1 VGPSSQGVDGLVGNV
16 VVGSTRLGVG
26 TVSDPVDLL
35 VLLGT
40 VVVTVL
46 TGTGNRVHDVGRV
59 PSSDTGDLSETSVGL
74 PAKGGTRAGMPWL
87 AMDVTATWQD
97 DVRRTWADG

>member
-1 VGPSSQGVDGLVGNV
+1 VGPSSQRVDGLVGNV
-16 VVGSTRLGVG
+16 VVGGTRLGVR

-35 VLLGT
+35 VLLGS

-46 TGTGNRVHDVGRV
+46 TGSGNRVHDVRRV

-74 PAKGGTRAGMPWL
+74 PVK
-87 AMDVTATWQD
+87 VE
-97 DVRRTWADG
+97 RRQRCD

>member
-1 VGPSSQGVDGLVGNV
+1 MPIFDLLVGPSSQGVDGLVGNV
-16 VVGSTRLGVG
+16 KVGGTRLGIR

-35 VLLGT
+35 VLLGS

-46 TGTGNRVHDVGRV
+46 TGSGNRVHDVGRV

-74 PAKGGTRAGMPWL
+74 PINVVRKGEAP
-87 AMDVTATWQD
+87 
-97 DVRRTWADG
+97 